1 MSSNPNLE
9 PELSHLLYN
18 SRMFVNTIRGLIK
31 TMRPHQWIKNTLVY
45 VPLVFDRK
53 LTDIPLLLRTTA
65 GFILFCLIASLV
77 YIVNDIAD
85 LDADRN
91 HPEKRNRPLA
101 SGDLSVSV
109 AAIVAVLILVVVMP
123 LAYWLAPSFA
133 LVLASYFGL
142 NLLYSK
148 WLKHIPIIDVF
159 VLASFYV
166 LRVIAGL
173 TLIEVER
180 FSPWLYMVTSLL
192 ALYIGLGKRRA
203 ELELMADTANKHRR
217 VLQGYTMP
225 LLDQY
230 ITIVSAMTI
239 IAYSLYTFSAP
250 NLPENHTM
258 MLTIPFAIY
267 GVFRYLYLIQIKKVG
282 GAPEEILLSDRPLQI
297 TVVLWGLSVMSIF
310 YLF

>member
-1 MSSNPNLE
+1 ME

-18 SRMFVNTIRGLIK
+18 SRMFLKTFRGLIK

-65 GFILFCLIASLV
+65 GFILFCLISSLV

-101 SGDLSVSV
+101 SGDLSISIAV
-109 AAIVAVLILVVVMP
+109 IVAVLILVVVMP

-217 VLQGYTMP
+217 VLQGYTIP

-282 GAPEEILLSDRPLQI
+282 GAPEEVLLSDRPLQI
-297 TVVLWGLSVMSIF
+297 TVVLWGLSVMLIF

>member
-1 MSSNPNLE
+1 MLIT
-9 PELSHLLYN
+9 
-18 SRMFVNTIRGLIK
+18 TIRNLFK
-31 TMRPHQWIKNTLVY
+31 TMRPHQWIKNILVY

-53 LTDIPLLLRTTA
+53 LTNIPSLIQTTT
-65 GFILFCLIASLV
+65 GFILFCLVASVV
-77 YIVNDIAD
+77 YIINDIAD
-85 LDADRN
+85 LEADRN
-91 HPEKRNRPLA
+91 HPKKRNRPLA
-101 SGDLSVSV
+101 SGDLPISV
-109 AAIVAVLILVVVMP
+109 AVVTAIVILVIVFP

-133 LVLASYFGL
+133 LVLVCYFIL

-173 TLIEVER
+173 TLIDVER

-203 ELELMADTANKHRR
+203 ELALLEGNANQHRR
-217 VLQGYTMP
+217 VLEGYTIP

-250 NLPENHTM
+250 NLPENHAM

-267 GVFRYLYLIQIKKVG
+267 GVFRYLYLIQIKKRG
-282 GAPEEILLSDRPLQI
+282 GAPEEILLSDIPLQV
-297 TVVLWGLSVMSIF
+297 TVVLWGLAVMVIF
-310 YLF
+310 YIF

>member
-1 MSSNPNLE
+1 MLIK
-9 PELSHLLYN
+9 
-18 SRMFVNTIRGLIK
+18 TIRNLIK
-31 TMRPHQWIKNTLVY
+31 TMRPHQWIKNILVY

-53 LTDIPLLLRTTA
+53 LTHIPSLIQTTT
-65 GFILFCLIASLV
+65 GFILFCLVASVV
-77 YIVNDIAD
+77 YIINDIAD
-85 LDADRN
+85 LEADRN
-91 HPEKRNRPLA
+91 HPKKRNRPLA
-101 SGDLSVSV
+101 SGDLPISV
-109 AAIVAVLILVVVMP
+109 AVVTAIVILVIVFP

-133 LVLASYFGL
+133 LVLVCYFIL

-173 TLIEVER
+173 TLIDVER

-203 ELELMADTANKHRR
+203 ELALLEGNANQHRR
-217 VLQGYTMP
+217 VLEGYTIP

-230 ITIVSAMTI
+230 IIIVSAMTI

-250 NLPENHTM
+250 NLPDNHAM

-267 GVFRYLYLIQIKKVG
+267 GVFRYLYLIQIKKRG
-282 GAPEEILLSDRPLQI
+282 GAPEEILLSDIPLQV
-297 TVVLWGLSVMSIF
+297 TVVLWGLAVMVIF
-310 YLF
+310 YIF

>member
-1 MSSNPNLE
+1 MLIK
-9 PELSHLLYN
+9 
-18 SRMFVNTIRGLIK
+18 TIRNLIK
-31 TMRPHQWIKNTLVY
+31 TMRPHQWIKNILVY

-53 LTDIPLLLRTTA
+53 LTHIPSLIQTTT
-65 GFILFCLIASLV
+65 GFILFCLVASGI
-77 YIVNDIAD
+77 YIINDIAD
-85 LDADRN
+85 LEADRN
-91 HPEKRNRPLA
+91 HPKKRNRPLA
-101 SGDLSVSV
+101 SGDLPISV
-109 AAIVAVLILVVVMP
+109 AVVTAIVILVIVFP

-133 LVLASYFGL
+133 LVLVCYFIL

-173 TLIEVER
+173 TLIDVER

-203 ELELMADTANKHRR
+203 ELALLEGNANQHRR
-217 VLQGYTMP
+217 VLEGYTIP

-230 ITIVSAMTI
+230 IIIVSAMTI

-250 NLPENHTM
+250 NLPDNHAM

-267 GVFRYLYLIQIKKVG
+267 GVFRYLYLIQIKKRG
-282 GAPEEILLSDRPLQI
+282 GAPEEILLSDIPLQV
-297 TVVLWGLSVMSIF
+297 TVVLWGLAVMVIF
-310 YLF
+310 YIF

>member
-1 MSSNPNLE
+1 MLFKTV
-9 PELSHLLYN
+9 Y
-18 SRMFVNTIRGLIK
+18 GLVK
-31 TMRPHQWIKNTLVY
+31 TMRPHQWIKNILVY

-53 LTDIPLLLRTTA
+53 LTDIPSLIQTTV
-65 GFILFCLIASLV
+65 GFVLFCLIASVV
-77 YIVNDIAD
+77 YIVNDITD
-85 LDADRN
+85 LEADRN
-91 HPEKRNRPLA
+91 HPKKRNRPMA

-109 AAIVAVLILVVVMP
+109 AVITAIILLLLIFP

-133 LVLASYFGL
+133 LVLASYFIL

-166 LRVIAGL
+166 LRVVAGL

-203 ELELMADTANKHRR
+203 ELVLLEGNANQHRR
-217 VLQGYTMP
+217 VLEGYTIP
-225 LLDQY
+225 ILDQF

-250 NLPENHTM
+250 NLPENHAM

-297 TVVLWGLSVMSIF
+297 TVFLWGFSVMFIF
-310 YLF
+310 YVF

>member
-1 MSSNPNLE
+1 ML
-9 PELSHLLYN
+9 
-18 SRMFVNTIRGLIK
+18 VKTIRSLIK
-31 TMRPHQWIKNTLVY
+31 TMRPHQWIKNILIY

-53 LTDIPLLLRTTA
+53 LTHVPSLIRTTT
-65 GFILFCLIASLV
+65 GFILFCLVASVV
-77 YIVNDIAD
+77 YIINDIAD
-85 LDADRN
+85 LEADRN

-101 SGDLSVSV
+101 SGDLPISV
-109 AAIVAVLILVVVMP
+109 AVVTAIVILVIVFP

-133 LVLASYFGL
+133 LVLVCYFIL

-166 LRVIAGL
+166 FRVIAGL
-173 TLIEVER
+173 TLVDVER
-180 FSPWLYMVTSLL
+180 FSPWLYMVTTLL

-203 ELELMADTANKHRR
+203 ELALMEDNANQHRR
-217 VLQGYTMP
+217 VLEGYTIP

-239 IAYSLYTFSAP
+239 ITYSLYTFSAP
-250 NLPENHTM
+250 NLPENHVM

-267 GVFRYLYLIQIKKVG
+267 GVFRYLYLIQIKKKG
-282 GAPEEILLSDRPLQI
+282 GTPEDILLSDRPLQV
-297 TVVLWGLSVMSIF
+297 TVVLWGLAVMVIF
-310 YLF
+310 YIF

>member
-1 MSSNPNLE
+1 ML
-9 PELSHLLYN
+9 
-18 SRMFVNTIRGLIK
+18 VKTIRSLIK
-31 TMRPHQWIKNTLVY
+31 TMRPHQWIKNILVY

-53 LTDIPLLLRTTA
+53 LTHIPSLIRTTT
-65 GFILFCLIASLV
+65 GFILFCLVASVV
-77 YIVNDIAD
+77 YIINDIAD
-85 LDADRN
+85 LEADRN

-101 SGDLSVSV
+101 SGDLPISV
-109 AAIVAVLILVVVMP
+109 AIVTAIVILVIVFP

-133 LVLASYFGL
+133 LVLVCYFTL

-173 TLIEVER
+173 TLVDVER
-180 FSPWLYMVTSLL
+180 FSPWLYMVTTLL

-203 ELELMADTANKHRR
+203 ELALMEDNANQHRR
-217 VLQGYTMP
+217 VLEGYTIP

-239 IAYSLYTFSAP
+239 ITYSLYTFSAP
-250 NLPENHTM
+250 NLPENHAM

-267 GVFRYLYLIQIKKVG
+267 GVFRYLYLIQIKKKG
-282 GAPEEILLSDRPLQI
+282 GAPEEILLSDRPLQV
-297 TVVLWGLSVMSIF
+297 TVVLWGLAVMVIF
-310 YLF
+310 YIF